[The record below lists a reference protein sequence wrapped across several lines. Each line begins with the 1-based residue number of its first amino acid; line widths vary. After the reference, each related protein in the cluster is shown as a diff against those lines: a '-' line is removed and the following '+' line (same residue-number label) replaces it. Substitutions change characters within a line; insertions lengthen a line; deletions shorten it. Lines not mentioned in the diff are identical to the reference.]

1 MLDIKEFNN
10 KSLAKQAKKGK
21 QIVSMMPA
29 IEKAFDLMCDDIVQ
43 MSRRND
49 ALKNKTGAYD
59 EYWLKRS
66 KANLLKQ
73 IDDGKKQI

>member
-29 IEKAFDLMCDDIVQ
+29 IEKAFDHLCDDIVQ
-43 MSRRND
+43 LSREND
-49 ALKNKTGAYD
+49 ALKNKLGAYD
-59 EYWLKRS
+59 E
-66 KANLLKQ
+66 
-73 IDDGKKQI
+73 